1 MPHLH
6 LFFPENDLALAADTA
21 RYTAPPIVVK
31 LRRAGATLPLW
42 YGKPGD
48 FVMTEGINA
57 QWFDRIKSTFR
68 LSVDPFSQYSSD
80 MTPAPWGWS
89 IASRRFFEI
98 NGVPASVLPI
108 DQSLSEIR
116 QLSHRRTAARIATLI
131 QETIPT
137 ALAPVAH
144 ECSSVNEVRDIVTR
158 LGRAVIKLPWS
169 SSGRGVIPVEAKD
182 FDKQE
187 KSVEGMIRRQ
197 GSSPKT
203 VYVPTEKH
211 FWHTDTLTRYITA
224 TDSVTVIER
233 VYESDTR
240 YDSIAPI
247 LDSLNRVIGW
257 DRYHFRGRTKMMEA
271 ECQRLMAVIDSLRNV
286 KADTVRE
293 KIRVPYPVERKL
305 TRWERT
311 KMELGGWAFG
321 ALIVAV
327 IAVVIMWLIYKKRR
341 K

>member
-1 MPHLH
+1 MKHNSE
-6 LFFPENDLALAADTA
+6 LFLC
-21 RYTAPPIVVK
+21 
-31 LRRAGATLPLW
+31 
-42 YGKPGD
+42 
-48 FVMTEGINA
+48 
-57 QWFDRIKSTFR
+57 R
-68 LSVDPFSQYSSD
+68 LG
-80 MTPAPWGWS
+80 T
-89 IASRRFFEI
+89 I
-98 NGVPASVLPI
+98 L
-108 DQSLSEIR
+108 SL
-116 QLSHRRTAARIATLI
+116 
-131 QETIPT
+131 T
-137 ALAPVAH
+137 ALAMMLLML
-144 ECSSVNEVRDIVTR
+144 SSC
-158 LGRAVIKLPWS
+158 
-169 SSGRGVIPVEAKD
+169 
-182 FDKQE
+182 
-187 KSVEGMIRRQ
+187 
-197 GSSPKT
+197 SPKT

-321 ALIVAV
+321 ALI
-327 IAVVIMWLIYKKRR
+327 IAVVAVFIMWLIYKKRR

>member
-1 MPHLH
+1 MKTGAASFVSGAQQTHRGPSAARALKQTDIKQNSE
-6 LFFPENDLALAADTA
+6 LSLCRLGTILSLAALAMM
-21 RYTAPPIVVK
+21 
-31 LRRAGATLPLW
+31 L
-42 YGKPGD
+42 
-48 FVMTEGINA
+48 
-57 QWFDRIKSTFR
+57 
-68 LSVDPFSQYSSD
+68 
-80 MTPAPWGWS
+80 
-89 IASRRFFEI
+89 AS
-98 NGVPASVLPI
+98 
-108 DQSLSEIR
+108 
-116 QLSHRRTAARIATLI
+116 
-131 QETIPT
+131 
-137 ALAPVAH
+137 
-144 ECSSVNEVRDIVTR
+144 C
-158 LGRAVIKLPWS
+158 
-169 SSGRGVIPVEAKD
+169 
-182 FDKQE
+182 
-187 KSVEGMIRRQ
+187 
-197 GSSPKT
+197 SPKT

-257 DRYHFRGRTKMMEA
+257 DRYHFRSNTKMMEA

-286 KADTVRE
+286 KSDTVRE
-293 KIRVPYPVERKL
+293 KVRVPYPVERKL

-327 IAVVIMWLIYKKRR
+327 IAVLWLIFKKRR